1 LNKIIS
7 IKCDKCGKEKWK
19 EIRYIKMVGRLPR
32 LQNIETIPKFI
43 PTYCVHCNDG
53 NERYLKAVIRWEFE
67 MMVHTRFIDLA
78 HED

>member
-1 LNKIIS
+1 
-7 IKCDKCGKEKWK
+7 
-19 EIRYIKMVGRLPR
+19 MVGRLPR